1 MLGLNANVLFTDIEE
16 SNINWMEFEFLEPS
30 PRIDFIPSRETTV
43 QDNFYIPTDNADD
56 DGDEESFYK
65 VPRPLN
71 ITPAQ
76 VESQTQTP
84 SENMG
89 E

>member
-1 MLGLNANVLFTDIEE
+1 MFDYYTDIEE
-16 SNINWMEFEFLEPS
+16 SKINWMEFEFLEPS

-43 QDNFYIPTDNADD
+43 QDNFYIPTDNVDD

-71 ITPAQ
+71 IMPAQ
-76 VESQTQTP
+76 VESTTQTP

>member
-1 MLGLNANVLFTDIEE
+1 M
-16 SNINWMEFEFLEPS
+16 NWMEFEFLEPS

-43 QDNFYIPTDNADD
+43 QDNFYIKSDNADND

-71 ITPAQ
+71 ITPIQ
-76 VESQTQTP
+76 VETTTQTP